1 MRWGVRIVVVY
12 GTTVMLYN
20 IPPDHFEMAR
30 PTTPGFQVAQ
40 SDLAMDVAV
49 DDSHRELRRLE
60 GVPIHHVGGGV
71 VHDIAVDTH
80 RGRIKVWL
88 FLGGE
93 EQKRKVQKSG
103 MHIGWSSSRNLSLRH
118 S

>member
-12 GTTVMLYN
+12 GTRVMLYN
-20 IPPDHFEMAR
+20 IPPDNFERAR

-49 DDSHRELRRLE
+49 DDSHRELKRLE
-60 GVPIHHVGGGV
+60 GVPIYHVRGGV
-71 VHDIAVDTH
+71 VHDIAVDTD

-93 EQKRKVQKSG
+93 QQKKKVQKLG
-103 MHIGWSSSRNLSLRH
+103 VHIGWSSSLNRSLH
-118 S
+118 HP